1 MADPTTMPQHGPQHD
16 GHPGDFGHVQ
26 PTPSPHSG
34 PTSLGHE
41 PGQAHAR
48 GGEAQNH
55 HGRDKIDWG
64 PEVWQRI
71 DAAVKEEIARSRV
84 ASKFLPIAH
93 VAAKTTTVPAD
104 IVNPTTQ
111 QNVTINALSIDETAT
126 TRIIE
131 YWVEFSL
138 TPAQVEEEAAAAA
151 SHGLH
156 AHHEQHHPDLGHPP
170 RHHHHHEMASTGIS
184 VATRAANILAQVED
198 SVIFQG
204 QNVFDHTGLNPP
216 GMNPGSGLIDGNNSP
231 VNYRVDP
238 TTLDL
243 GLLNLQLPDDV
254 MNGRLL
260 PPLPSDQIVP
270 VSPAQ
275 TAGGLN
281 LYQEK
286 TVAAIARAF
295 SILQG
300 KGQYGPYALALQT
313 GPFADANS
321 PLATTLITP
330 AEPMRHLMAAG
341 FHGTGTLPPFKDA
354 KGTPGGGLNGGM
366 GSGTIVAV
374 VVTNGGSG
382 YDPNNPPPNVSIGQQ
397 VDAKKNKV
405 GTQAS
410 ATATVG
416 ANGAITGVTIMNG
429 GTGYTSPP
437 TVTIDAPPK
446 GGTQATAII
455 PQIVA
460 TGVVVSLGGNT
471 MDLVR
476 GKMIQDE
483 DVVVR
488 FEQKDVDGN
497 YRFRVVERFALRLK
511 DITAVVQLLFLS
523 A

>member
-1 MADPTTMPQHGPQHD
+1 MPHSE
-16 GHPGDFGHVQ
+16 
-26 PTPSPHSG
+26 PTPLHD
-34 PTSLGHE
+34 

-64 PEVWQRI
+64 PDVWQRI

-84 ASKFLPIAH
+84 ASKFLPTAH
-93 VAAKTTTVPAD
+93 VAAKATTVPAD
-104 IVNPTTQ
+104 IVNTTTQ
-111 QNVTINALSIDETAT
+111 QNVAINALSIDETAT

-151 SHGLH
+151 THGLH
-156 AHHEQHHPDLGHPP
+156 AHHEEHHPAVGHPL
-170 RHHHHHEMASTGIS
+170 HHHHHNEMASTGIS

-198 SVIFQG
+198 SIIFQG
-204 QNVFDHTGLNPP
+204 QNVFDHTALNPP
-216 GMNPGSGLIDGNNSP
+216 GTNPGSGLIDGKNSP

-254 MNGRLL
+254 VSGRLL

-270 VSPAQ
+270 VSPAK

-281 LYQEK
+281 LYQEN
-286 TVAAIARAF
+286 TVAAIAQAF

-330 AEPMRHLMAAG
+330 AEPIRHLMAAG
-341 FHGTGTLPPFKDA
+341 FHGTGTLPPFKTA
-354 KGTPGGGLNGGM
+354 SGAPGGGLNGGM
-366 GSGTIVAV
+366 GSGAIVAV

-382 YDPNNPPPNVSIGQQ
+382 YDPANPPNVVIGQQ
-397 VDAKKNKV
+397 FDAKKNKV

-410 ATATVG
+410 ATAIVN
-416 ANGAITGVTIMNG
+416 ANGAITGITVKNG

-437 TVTIDAPPK
+437 TVTIDQPPAK
-446 GGTQATAII
+446 GGTQATAIV

-476 GKMIQDE
+476 GKMSQDE